1 MKLIDY
7 LGKKVRILSINGFE
21 VIGTVKYYT
30 YPQDNDLEV
39 ETIAIETKPDLPL
52 IDFDE
57 PEIKSIEV
65 VQ

>member
-1 MKLIDY
+1 MKLIDF
-7 LGKKVRILSINGFE
+7 LGKKVHILSVNGFE

-30 YPQDNDLEV
+30 YPQDNDPEV

-52 IDFDE
+52 IDFDA
-57 PEIKSIEV
+57 PEIASIDV